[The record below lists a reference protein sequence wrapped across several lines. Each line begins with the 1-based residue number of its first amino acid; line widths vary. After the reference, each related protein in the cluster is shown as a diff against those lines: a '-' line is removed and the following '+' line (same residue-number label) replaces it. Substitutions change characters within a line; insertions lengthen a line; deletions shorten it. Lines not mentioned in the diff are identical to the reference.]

1 MKTSM
6 ANSQLT
12 DFDRMCLERIPPNK
26 LREFHER
33 AVANTKRIFE
43 GDRKLMLPKGFC
55 SHCAT
60 NALFT
65 PIIPSI
71 LETGQITPLICDL
84 QTGESLCASCW
95 CNKKEREYCQEYLDS
110 IRPKL
115 DYEDFIRL

>member
-6 ANSQLT
+6 ANIPMT
-12 DFDRMCLERIPPNK
+12 DFDRMCLERIPPDK

-33 AVANTKRIFE
+33 AVADTKRIFE
-43 GDRKLMLPKGFC
+43 GDRELFLPKGFC

-60 NALFT
+60 NAL
-65 PIIPSI
+65 
-71 LETGQITPLICDL
+71 ITPLIFDIEH
-84 QTGESLCASCW
+84 GESWCASCW